1 MGRSPDQL
9 RAGSVE
15 SQEDAGQCESSRFN
29 PEQPSG
35 SGQPLASL
43 YENYFTSYGTS
54 VSNWKFAP
62 GLGERVGDWYR
73 VGYTKE
79 NTVAKAEQSPYINTG
94 VVFKASYGPKK
105 CIVYDP
111 VSGKAIERTG
121 LDGTPFTFF
130 AYKGVIYNSAEA
142 VMAAFTGNGTNV
154 VGYDLPVRL
163 GAMSRS

>member
-1 MGRSPDQL
+1 MCPN
-9 RAGSVE
+9 
-15 SQEDAGQCESSRFN
+15 DANVDRRVFN

-121 LDGTPFTFF
+121 LDGAPFRIKNATIHIGQRLLATPR
-130 AYKGVIYNSAEA
+130 IQH
-142 VMAAFTGNGTNV
+142 V
-154 VGYDLPVRL
+154 VGLVIAPFR
-163 GAMSRS
+163 